1 MSAVPSASSPPAG
14 LAPERPA
21 PRPLA
26 VFDRALQ
33 MLAGGF
39 VAVLLGVVTA
49 GIVSRALGHPLS
61 WTDEGSCFLMIWL
74 ACLGWMIATRRNAHI
89 RIRFFQ
95 DKLGDQPWRW
105 TESLIQLGMA
115 LFGGVIA
122 WYSVHLVRT
131 NADIEALA
139 LPLSNAWMYA
149 PLFPA
154 GLVTLLQALAD
165 LARQLR
171 GTAPRIKAT
180 VP

>member
-1 MSAVPSASSPPAG
+1 MSAVAQALPQAAQ
-14 LAPERPA
+14 APA
-21 PRPLA
+21 PGPLA
-26 VFDRALQ
+26 VFDRLLNIVA
-33 MLAGGF
+33 ACF
-39 VAVLLGVVTA
+39 VVVLLCVVTA
-49 GIVSRALGHPLS
+49 GIVSRAVGHPLS

-74 ACLGWMIATRRNAHI
+74 ACLGWMIATRRQAHI

-95 DKLGDQPWRW
+95 DKLPDAPWRW
-105 TESLIQLGMA
+105 TESVIQVGMA
-115 LFGGVIA
+115 LFGGVVA
-122 WYSVHLVRT
+122 WYSVHLVQT

-171 GTAPRIKAT
+171 GAAPRIKAT
-180 VP
+180 AP